1 MQPYLPSP
9 LFILE
14 MANNHMGDV
23 DHGVAL
29 IRAMKDAVADFSQFE
44 FAFKLQFR
52 DLDTYIHASAKGR
65 ADLKYI
71 KRFEETRLTRA
82 NFEQLVAEMR
92 ANGFTPACTPF
103 DEAWSASSSRW
114 ASTS

>member
-1 MQPYLPSP
+1 MTAERP

-14 MANNHMGDV
+14 MANNHMGEV

-29 IRAMKDAVADFSQFE
+29 IRAMKDAVKGFDQFE

-52 DLDTYIHASAKGR
+52 DLDTYIHASARGR

-82 NFEQLVAEMR
+82 NFEKLVAEKTLR
-92 ANGFTPACTPF
+92 SPRNRL
-103 DEAWSASSSRW
+103 S
-114 ASTS
+114 